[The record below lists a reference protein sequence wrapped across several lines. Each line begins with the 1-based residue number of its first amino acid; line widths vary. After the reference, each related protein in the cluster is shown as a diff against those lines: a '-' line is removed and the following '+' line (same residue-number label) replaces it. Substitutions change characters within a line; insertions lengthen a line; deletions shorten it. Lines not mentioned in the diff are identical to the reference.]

1 MFYAAGALVIILNY
15 REASVSVI
23 AVHFYPGRKG
33 TQGRAA
39 SFSPDHLAFSTRDRS
54 AAAARSRPGLST
66 QPMDDLFFIVRR
78 CLESLGFS
86 IQEVR
91 LLCNSMYIS

>member
-39 SFSPDHLAFSTRDRS
+39 SFSPDHLAFSTRERS
-54 AAAARSRPGLST
+54 AAAA
-66 QPMDDLFFIVRR
+66 
-78 CLESLGFS
+78 
-86 IQEVR
+86 
-91 LLCNSMYIS
+91 MYIGRAPGFQRNGRSSWTTFFSLFGGA